1 MWDNV
6 GQRGTTWDN
15 MGQHGYCTILEK
27 RMGQRL
33 PSREAS
39 YNSFR
44 LALLRYAAPAGGD
57 SCPTCHIPSREA
69 SYNSLRLAL
78 LRYAAPAWGDSCPTC
93 HMCPTI
99 FPHIID
105 IAVFI
110 GILSFTRNCESV
122 ASRITYNPSSLV

>member
-1 MWDNV
+1 M
-6 GQRGTTWDN
+6 GQRGITWDN
-15 MGQHGYCTILEK
+15 MGQHGHCTILEK

-44 LALLRYAAPAGGD
+44 LALLRYAAPAG
-57 SCPTCHIPSREA
+57 
-69 SYNSLRLAL
+69 
-78 LRYAAPAWGDSCPTC
+78 GDSCPTC